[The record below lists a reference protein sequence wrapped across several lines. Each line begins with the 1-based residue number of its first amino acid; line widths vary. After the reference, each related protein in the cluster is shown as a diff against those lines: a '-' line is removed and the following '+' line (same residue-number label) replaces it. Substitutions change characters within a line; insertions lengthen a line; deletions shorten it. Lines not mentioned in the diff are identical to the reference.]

1 MTSLS
6 DETIDHLLQVSTLP
20 DLAATKYEVLET
32 LGSGGMGTVFLARD
46 RELQREVAL
55 KVLASMAMGPGTS
68 DRLLSEARILAHLEH
83 PGIVPI
89 HDLGRLP
96 DGRLFYVMK
105 RVKGSR
111 LDEHARQLESTA
123 DALRLFERI
132 CEPVAFAH
140 AGGVIHRDLK
150 PENVM
155 VGPFGEVLVMDWGVA
170 RFGRQSADSIELD
183 SGQREKS
190 RQTAAGA
197 ILGTP
202 GYMAPEQAGGA
213 SDLDERADIYALG
226 AILRFLLTGEAPPI
240 AGEAGG
246 HRAHP
251 PDTRRW
257 SDRIPRPIEAICRKA
272 MAIRPENRYS
282 SVPEMSADVARFLT
296 GGRVLAYPE
305 SLPERTRRFAA
316 RHRTA
321 IVLIAV
327 YLAVRLS
334 LILWRRS

>member
-6 DETIDHLLQVSTLP
+6 DETIDHLRQVSTLP
-20 DLAATKYEVLET
+20 DLSGTKYEILDT

-55 KVLASMAMGPGTS
+55 KVVASMAPGPGTT

-89 HDLGRLP
+89 HDLETLP

-105 RVKGSR
+105 RVKGAR
-111 LDEHARQLESTA
+111 LDEHAGQLESTA

-132 CEPVAFAH
+132 CEAVAFAH
-140 AGGVIHRDLK
+140 AAGVIHRDLK
-150 PENVM
+150 PQNVM

-170 RFGRQSADSIELD
+170 RFGRQSAERVGLD
-183 SGQREKS
+183 SAQLEIRG
-190 RQTAAGA
+190 QTAAGA

-213 SDLDERADIYALG
+213 STVDERADVFALG
-226 AILRFLLTGEAPPI
+226 AILRFLLTGEAPPT
-240 AGEAGG
+240 ASEAEA
-246 HRAHP
+246 HREDR
-251 PDTRRW
+251 PDPRRW
-257 SDRIPRPIEAICRKA
+257 SGRVPQPLEAIWRKA
-272 MAIRPENRYS
+272 MAIRPEDRYPT
-282 SVPEMSADVARFLT
+282 VAQMSAEVTRFLT
-296 GGRVLAYPE
+296 GARVQAYPE
-305 SLPERTRRFAA
+305 SAIERAKRFGA

-334 LILWRRS
+334 LILWGRS